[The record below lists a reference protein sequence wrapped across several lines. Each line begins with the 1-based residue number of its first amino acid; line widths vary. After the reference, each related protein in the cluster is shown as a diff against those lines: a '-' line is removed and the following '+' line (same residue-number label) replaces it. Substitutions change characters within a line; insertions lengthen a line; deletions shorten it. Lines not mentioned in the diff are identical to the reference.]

1 MRKCNYAIDEA
12 SQGPVTEEED
22 PTIGAEETCFFHTST
37 SKFVALT
44 IVSFGLWQVYWLY
57 RNWRYLRDNG
67 RRGISPFWRSVFD
80 LLWVYDLFNSI
91 KSQPVAM
98 ATRVRPYPA
107 GNLAIGY
114 IVAGIASI
122 ALYAFEASPW
132 WQLGL
137 SFLNA
142 ACMLPVQSFI
152 VRVNTCSVPRR
163 AMSQTGAGLVAVV
176 ILGALCGILYLR
188 TACAGE

>member
-22 PTIGAEETCFFHTST
+22 PTLGAEATCFFHTST

-80 LLWVYDLFNSI
+80 AKGSMLGTVTPHGPGSI
-91 KSQPVAM
+91 QP
-98 ATRVRPYPA
+98 
-107 GNLAIGY
+107 LD
-114 IVAGIASI
+114 
-122 ALYAFEASPW
+122 
-132 WQLGL
+132 Q
-137 SFLNA
+137 
-142 ACMLPVQSFI
+142 
-152 VRVNTCSVPRR
+152 
-163 AMSQTGAGLVAVV
+163 
-176 ILGALCGILYLR
+176 
-188 TACAGE
+188 